1 MRGMGSEVRVIRPAA
16 IAATAG
22 LAAFLLGT
30 AVESTVI
37 RAVHGNRSE
46 LEWLSDVVVSSGV
59 VAITYLW
66 LHLKASRSQLLA
78 LEREQI
84 AVDEQLRLAAKIQ
97 SDLLPPVPRNPPGYA
112 WGARMVSAGR
122 IGGDLYDFFEP
133 GDGTVL
139 ALLADVSGKGIPAAL
154 ILSSLKVLFRTV
166 ARATAAP
173 EAIAERISAA
183 LHEEHGGLP
192 YATAIVARVLP
203 AEGKVAY
210 VNAGHPAGFLV
221 RDGKASPVFDSGG
234 PPLGLLAGN
243 RYEARV
249 VDVAPGDVALFVT
262 DGVTEAF
269 ESGPVTLEQ
278 ALRAATG
285 GLSDRPVGE
294 LCDSLLRSA
303 AEGGGPPGAPGWQDD
318 RTVVAFAAG
327 TREA

>member
-1 MRGMGSEVRVIRPAA
+1 M
-16 IAATAG
+16 
-22 LAAFLLGT
+22 
-30 AVESTVI
+30 STVI

-97 SDLLPPVPRNPPGYA
+97 SDLLPPVPGIPPVTRGERG
-112 WGARMVSAGR
+112 WCRRAGSEATC
-122 IGGDLYDFFEP
+122 YDFFEP

-166 ARATAAP
+166 ARAHRGP
-173 EAIAERISAA
+173 
-183 LHEEHGGLP
+183 GGDRRAHLRRP
-192 YATAIVARVLP
+192 PRGARRPSYATAIVARVLP

-234 PPLGLLAGN
+234 RPWASWPGTVRSAPLSTSL
-243 RYEARV
+243 
-249 VDVAPGDVALFVT
+249 PGDVALFVT

-269 ESGPVTLEQ
+269 ESGP
-278 ALRAATG
+278 
-285 GLSDRPVGE
+285 
-294 LCDSLLRSA
+294 
-303 AEGGGPPGAPGWQDD
+303 
-318 RTVVAFAAG
+318 
-327 TREA
+327 

>member
-1 MRGMGSEVRVIRPAA
+1 MQREGRVVRPAA
-16 IAATAG
+16 IAAAAG

-30 AVESTVI
+30 AVESAVI
-37 RAVHGNRSE
+37 GAVHGDRSE

-59 VAITYLW
+59 SAITYLW

-97 SDLLPPVPRNPPGYA
+97 SDLLPPAPRNPPGYE
-112 WGARMVSAGR
+112 WGARMVPAGR

-166 ARATAAP
+166 ARANAAP
-173 EAIAERISAA
+173 EAVAERISAA
-183 LHEEHGGLP
+183 LHEELGGLP
-192 YATAIVARVLP
+192 YATAIVARVIP
-203 AEGKVAY
+203 AQGRVAY
-210 VNAGHPAGFLV
+210 VNAGHPAGFVL
-221 RDGKASPVFDSGG
+221 RAGKASPVFDSGG
-234 PPLGLLAGN
+234 PPLGLLPGTL
-243 RYEARV
+243 YETRL
-249 VDVAPGDVALFVT
+249 VDLAPGDVALFVT

-278 ALRAATG
+278 ALRAATSGVG
-285 GLSDRPVGE
+285 GRGSVEE
-294 LCDSLLRSA
+294 LCDSLLRA
-303 AEGGGPPGAPGWQDD
+303 AARGGGPAGVTGWQDD
-318 RTVVAFAAG
+318 RTAVAFAAG
-327 TREA
+327 VTVR